1 MVKYPKKRIYQTM
14 LDYLRR
20 KCGAYLR
27 AFGFA
32 ILFLIAIVYLVTPR
46 ARLYH
51 ADLQTSILTFISV
64 KSDQNQWL
72 LPDLSFCEIDLETM
86 LFSEAGSAAQCID
99 GEPQKL
105 NSLFQ
110 EPVLKLNPDVR
121 SIIQWSL
128 RDGLRM
134 ELKAPEGQRVGMI
147 VSASGE
153 GQKVL
158 GERVVL
164 TREPAGEEPSRTLTL
179 TFEGHSIFGTDAR
192 LGTTAMLRSG
202 TISAYEESSF
212 WLWNERYLAGENT
225 LSLGDTLRFVDNHGN
240 DAIVK
245 GFMRISPNEE
255 GIEQGINV
263 IAYSNVEGAQGI
275 RDSTSIKIFRFGSDG
290 YVFSPTLWAR
300 LENAPDIIFI
310 VSILGLLLALTE
322 VYGRALGFFGSKPEE
337 GVNSDKA

>member
-1 MVKYPKKRIYQTM
+1 M

-20 KCGAYLR
+20 KRGSYLR
-27 AFGFA
+27 AFGFVV
-32 ILFLIAIVYLVTPR
+32 LFLIAIAYLVTPR

-51 ADLQTSILTFISV
+51 ADLQTSIVTFTSV
-64 KSDQNQWL
+64 QSDQNQWL
-72 LPDLSFCEIDLETM
+72 LPDMSYCEIDLEAM
-86 LFSEAGSAAQCID
+86 LFSEAGGTTSCVD
-99 GEPQKL
+99 GEPQIL
-105 NSLFQ
+105 RSLFE
-110 EPVLKLNPDVR
+110 EPVFKLNPDVQ

-134 ELKAPEGQRVGMI
+134 ELKAPEGQSVGMI

-164 TREPAGEEPSRTLTL
+164 TREPAGDEPSNTLTL
-179 TFEGHSIFGTDAR
+179 TFEGHSTFGTDAR

-202 TISAYEESSF
+202 SISAYEESSF

-225 LSLGDTLRFVDNHGN
+225 LSLGDTLRFVDNHDN
-240 DAIVK
+240 DAVVK

-263 IAYSNVEGAQGI
+263 IAYSNVEGAQGT

-310 VSILGLLLALTE
+310 VSILGLLLALAE
-322 VYGRALGFFGSKPEE
+322 VYGRALGVFGNDPED
-337 GVNSDKA
+337 GASSDKA